1 MMYKMQ
7 LIIFLTHNFN
17 DIFLSSLL
25 KLNNTNTN
33 NYKII
38 VLFDNKNDYD
48 KQIEDKLNHIDIIKI
63 DRINTTYD
71 KFGHSMYIHYFR
83 KHRDEIKQ
91 YEYIWIIEN
100 DVYYPNS
107 LIDFVN
113 IHNSYNHD
121 LLVPEFGVRQPRWP
135 WTKSLKGF
143 SKVHNIGV
151 LAVIMRV
158 SQRFLS
164 KLMNTIDRTYFGYLE
179 AVLPHICIENH
190 LSIQQFLPETC
201 GILTTSANDPL
212 LELIKKDIK
221 HNTKHYVENKIYH
234 PIKL

>member
-1 MMYKMQ
+1 MQ
-7 LIIFLTHNFN
+7 LVVFLTHNFN

-25 KLNNTNTN
+25 KLNNTNKE

-38 VLFDNKNDYD
+38 VLFDNNKDYD
-48 KQIEDKLNHIDIIKI
+48 KQVEDKLPDIDIIKI

-71 KFGHSMYIHYFR
+71 KLGHSMYIHYFKQNR
-83 KHRDEIKQ
+83 NEIKN

-107 LIDFVN
+107 LIDFMDV
-113 IHNSYNHD
+113 HNSFSHD
-121 LLVPEFGVRQPRWP
+121 LLVPEFGLRHPRWP
-135 WTKSLKGF
+135 WARSLKGF
-143 SKVHNIGV
+143 SNVHSIGV

-164 KLMNTIDRTYFGYLE
+164 ILIDTIDETYFGYLE
-179 AVLPHICIENH
+179 AILPHICIENQ
-190 LSIQQFLPETC
+190 LSIQQFLPEMC
-201 GILTTSANDPL
+201 GILTTAANDPFL
-212 LELIKKDIK
+212 KLIKKDIK
-221 HNTKHYVENKIYH
+221 EKTTHYVQNKIYH